1 MSGTVDLY
9 LDAGGDL
16 LLSPSGDIQT
26 VADPLKTQ
34 QRIIRRLLTNLG
46 GYIWNPLYGAGL
58 PQFIGQPIA
67 VPTIT
72 AIVQA
77 QIALESTV
85 AQNPAPVVTV
95 TSQPTGVV
103 TVSIV
108 YTDAA
113 TGQSST
119 LTFPLG

>member
-9 LDAGGDL
+9 LDFGGDL
-16 LLSPSGDIQT
+16 SLSPSGDVQT

-46 GYIWNPLYGAGL
+46 DYIWNPLYGAGL
-58 PQFIGQPIA
+58 PQFIGSPTS

-77 QIALESTV
+77 QIALENTV
-85 AQNPAPVVTV
+85 APTPAPVITV
-95 TSQPTGVV
+95 SSQPTGVV
-103 TVSIV
+103 TVSIA